1 MNTRIFA
8 SIITIGDE
16 LLIGQVIDTNSA
28 FIAQQLNKIGITIKH
43 RVAVGDSEQ
52 DIWNALETESKTSNI
67 IIITGGLGPTAD
79 DITKPLLCKYFGG
92 KMIVDEATLNHV
104 KYLFKTVLKRPM
116 IERNTK
122 QAEVPDVCTVLK
134 NEVGTAPGMMFE
146 KNGVLFFALPGV
158 PHEMKWITENHIIAI
173 LQNQYSNNF
182 IEHRTV
188 LTAGVGES
196 FLAEKLIDFEN
207 NLPKNISLAY
217 LPNYGMVRLRLTGN
231 SNDKAEL
238 LQAINSQFTNLK
250 SILNKEIICDEDLPL
265 EVIIGNLL
273 KQSNKTVATAESC
286 TGGYISHLI
295 TSVAGSSA
303 YYEGSIVSYS
313 YAAKENLLN
322 VEKNILEKY
331 GAVSQE
337 TVTQMVT
344 NLVKLMNTDYGI
356 AVSGI
361 MGPGGAT
368 DDKPVGTVWIAVAS
382 KIKVQTKQLRF
393 RFDRKK
399 NIELTAA
406 NALLL
411 LRELIV
417 DKH

>member
-1 MNTRIFA
+1 MNTKTFA

-28 FIAQQLNKIGITIKH
+28 FIAQQLNKIGISVKH
-43 RVAVGDSEQ
+43 RLAVGDNEQ
-52 DIWNALETESKTSNI
+52 DIWNALETEAENADI

-92 KMIVDEATLNHV
+92 KMIVDEQTLKHV
-104 KYLFKTVLKRPM
+104 KHLFENVFKRPM
-116 IERNTK
+116 IDRNSK

-134 NEVGTAPGMMFE
+134 NDVGTAPGMMFK
-146 KNGVLFFALPGV
+146 KNDVLYFALPGV
-158 PHEMKWITENHIIAI
+158 PHEMKWIMENHIIQI
-173 LQNQYSNNF
+173 LQTKYHNNF
-182 IEHRTV
+182 IEHRTA

-207 NLPKNISLAY
+207 NLPENISLAY

-231 SNDKAEL
+231 GSNKEQL
-238 LQAINSQFTNLK
+238 LQSIDTQFLNLK
-250 SILNKEIICDEDLPL
+250 SVISDVMICDEDLPL
-265 EVIIGNLL
+265 EVIVSNLL
-273 KQSNKTVATAESC
+273 KQNNKTVATAESC
-286 TGGYISHLI
+286 TGGYIAHLI

-303 YYEGSIVSYS
+303 YYEGSIISYS
-313 YAAKENLLN
+313 YAAKENLLH
-322 VEKNILEKY
+322 VEKSILEKY

-344 NLVKLMNTDYGI
+344 NLVKFLNTDYGI

-368 DDKPVGTVWIAVAS
+368 DDKPNGSVWIAVAS
-382 KIKVQTKQLRF
+382 KTKVLTKRMHF

-406 NALLL
+406 NALLF